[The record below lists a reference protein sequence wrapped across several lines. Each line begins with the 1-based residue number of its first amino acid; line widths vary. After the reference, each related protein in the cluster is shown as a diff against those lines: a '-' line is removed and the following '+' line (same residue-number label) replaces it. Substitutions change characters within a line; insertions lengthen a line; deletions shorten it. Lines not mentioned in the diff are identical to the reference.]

1 MFVVDI
7 DFITT
12 DVEGEVVDSIVDVF
26 KVKVDDSLVIVVE
39 FDPLDDPDGNVF
51 DDLFVETDVVIFED
65 GASFDVVSFIFD
77 ISVVAS
83 VDAS

>member
-83 VDAS
+83 VDVS

>member
-39 FDPLDDPDGNVF
+39 FDLLDDPDGNVF

-83 VDAS
+83 VDVS

>member
-39 FDPLDDPDGNVF
+39 FDSLDDPDGNVF